1 MRTRAIYVGDVRRDA
16 VLVFELQGSEFVCL
30 ANPEVRYDVHT
41 VLADKDWIIFSIDQD
56 EDGVEYVANVC
67 C

>member
-1 MRTRAIYVGDVRRDA
+1 